1 MCIKRK
7 FSMEL
12 QRTIS
17 STKGFQS
24 IQNYEKFESISSKYF
39 NSRPNFSNKKKL
51 GLKQCYLYFLMDPR
65 KSRNLPV
72 SAKENSLKELK
83 IWQRFLNSI
92 FYVGKAKSTRP
103 YSHLHNAIKIYNK
116 QELDDKAEC
125 LNAIVSDIQAPKFSK
140 VDHIIDIWR
149 NGFGV
154 VNLHVFH
161 NILPYEAY
169 TREAAVIDAISLPNL
184 TNQKRGVYYGPPS
197 KWTAK
202 GRERLGIAL
211 LYRAMKIFLS
221 EGEIQLYPFDLA

>member
-1 MCIKRK
+1 MCLKRK

-17 STKGFQS
+17 STKGFQC
-24 IQNYEKFESISSKYF
+24 IRKYEKFESLSTKYF
-39 NSRPNFSNKKKL
+39 NSSPNLSNKKKR
-51 GLKQCYLYFLMDPR
+51 GLKQCYLYFLIDPR
-65 KSRNLPV
+65 ISRNLPV
-72 SAKENSLKELK
+72 SAKGLNELE
-83 IWQRFLNSI
+83 IWQQFLNSI

-103 YSHLHNAIKIYNK
+103 YSHLYNAMKKYNK
-116 QELDDKAEC
+116 QVTIAEESDDKGGL
-125 LNAIVSDIQAPKFSK
+125 LNPIVTDIQMIKYGK
-140 VDHIIDIWR
+140 VDHIVDIWR

-184 TNQKRGVYYGPPS
+184 TNQSR

-202 GRERLGIAL
+202 GRKSLGIAL